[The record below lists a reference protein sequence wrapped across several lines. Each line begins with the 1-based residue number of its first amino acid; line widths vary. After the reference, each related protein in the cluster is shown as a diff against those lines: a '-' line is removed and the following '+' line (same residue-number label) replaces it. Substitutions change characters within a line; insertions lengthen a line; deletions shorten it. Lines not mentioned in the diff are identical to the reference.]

1 MVFIICTILHHGR
14 SRLNLISSKE
24 RSGAGDPWDPAV
36 LPYLDGP
43 STVNSYSHN
52 SLQIPRLI
60 IWHSLYAQD
69 VLLHDSSWVNFTAF
83 QCDGGRYSG
92 QWYQMLVTDKKIK
105 NTEIQRLWELPVRQK
120 APSSCKIGK
129 GLQKVVHFCITFRV
143 MTFPSLKS
151 KHAERHTHPIP
162 HPHQTTTHRKNA
174 HRPTAKNK
182 RSLISTRETCPG
194 RRLAS
199 PGTTQAT
206 LQLDNNRAERG
217 DVWVS
222 DRLVRTLPSA

>member
-1 MVFIICTILHHGR
+1 
-14 SRLNLISSKE
+14 
-24 RSGAGDPWDPAV
+24 
-36 LPYLDGP
+36 
-43 STVNSYSHN
+43 
-52 SLQIPRLI
+52 
-60 IWHSLYAQD
+60 

-199 PGTTQAT
+199 RGTTQAT